1 MRILSASECISPAI
15 ERTKL
20 ILFAPFRKGRTWKLS
35 ATAYLCRIGTMFFPF
50 PLIYLMFVPAAR
62 QAGGMA
68 LAAGLVVG
76 LLLLTALFVYLFH
89 VCSRLQFAYFDIV
102 LNRGEFVAPAWRK
115 YGPQSLPWTGIKV
128 LIGTAATLACALP
141 IVAYVRHIIPLL
153 HSMQTMSPGQP
164 PPPEFIGAIF
174 AGYGI
179 IFLVFGPTYLISSL
193 LSDFIV
199 PSLAL
204 ENTGIAEAFRRM
216 FALIRREPGE
226 FAIYTLL
233 KIGLSFAVYMGAL
246 IIWEI
251 GFILITLILEVIFG
265 IIGFVLHLIGVPTI
279 VLIVLAVLI
288 GIVWFVFVTGY
299 TMMLMIGPIFTFLDA
314 YTLYFLG
321 GRYPM
326 LGDLL
331 DRSTPPPT
339 YAYATGYPPPPPTYP
354 PPQSEPPTTPPIPE
368 SPPAG

>member
-15 ERTKL
+15 DRTKL

-35 ATAYLCRIGTMFFPF
+35 ATAYVCRYGTMFIPF
-50 PLIYLMFVPAAR
+50 PLIYLAFLPAAHK
-62 QAGGMA
+62 AGGMP
-68 LAAGLVVG
+68 LAAGLAVG
-76 LLLLTALFVYLFH
+76 LLLCTALFVWIFH
-89 VCSRLQFAYFDIV
+89 LCSRLQFAYFDIV

-141 IVAYVRHIIPLL
+141 IVAYVRHILPLL
-153 HSMQTMSPGQP
+153 HAMTATPGQP
-164 PPPEFIGAIF
+164 PPPELMAAIF
-174 AGYGI
+174 GGYGI
-179 IFLVFGPTYLISSL
+179 ILLVFGPTYLISSL

-216 FALIRREPGE
+216 SKLIRQEPGE

-233 KIGLSFAVYMGAL
+233 KLGLGFAAYMGA
-246 IIWEI
+246 IIAWEI
-251 GFILITLILEVIFG
+251 VFMLITLILEVIFG
-265 IIGFVLHLIGVPTI
+265 IIGFVLHLIGVPTV
-279 VLIVLAVLI
+279 VLIVLAVII
-288 GIVWFVFVTGY
+288 GIVWFVFIVGY
-299 TMMLMIGPIFTFLDA
+299 SMMLMIGPIFTFLDA

-331 DRSTPPPT
+331 DRSTPPPA
-339 YAYATGYPPPPPTYP
+339 YAHATGYPPPSLPPQPEP
-354 PPQSEPPTTPPIPE
+354 PPAS
-368 SPPAG
+368 

>member
-1 MRILSASECISPAI
+1 
-15 ERTKL
+15 
-20 ILFAPFRKGRTWKLS
+20 
-35 ATAYLCRIGTMFFPF
+35 
-50 PLIYLMFVPAAR
+50 
-62 QAGGMA
+62 
-68 LAAGLVVG
+68 
-76 LLLLTALFVYLFH
+76 
-89 VCSRLQFAYFDIV
+89 
-102 LNRGEFVAPAWRK
+102 
-115 YGPQSLPWTGIKV
+115 
-128 LIGTAATLACALP
+128 
-141 IVAYVRHIIPLL
+141 
-153 HSMQTMSPGQP
+153 
-164 PPPEFIGAIF
+164 
-174 AGYGI
+174 
-179 IFLVFGPTYLISSL
+179 
-193 LSDFIV
+193 
-199 PSLAL
+199 
-204 ENTGIAEAFRRM
+204 M